1 MPKFFARNIGRRGRI
16 FRAVCGA
23 VLIVAGLIL
32 FHTSRWAC
40 ATLVIV
46 GGFVL
51 YEAKRGWCLARAC
64 GIKTRL

>member
-1 MPKFFARNIGRRGRI
+1 MPKFFASNIGRRGRI

-23 VLIVAGLIL
+23 VLMVAGIFL
-32 FHTSRWAC
+32 FPASRWAC
-40 ATLVIV
+40 AGLVLI
-46 GGFVL
+46 GAFVL